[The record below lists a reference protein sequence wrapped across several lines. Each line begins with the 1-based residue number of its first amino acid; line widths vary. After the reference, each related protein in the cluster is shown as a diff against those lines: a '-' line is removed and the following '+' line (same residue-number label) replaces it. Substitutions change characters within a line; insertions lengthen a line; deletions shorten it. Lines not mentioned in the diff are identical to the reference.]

1 MDRKEEG
8 RQTKEDATAN
18 ALNSLSKFTLFRT
31 KTRLYVIAST
41 DNIHRVLK
49 IDRTDLNALNV
60 VEDSTSYDEMELH
73 QLLRMVK
80 DGNKS
85 QGGLDKV
92 MDFYGLI
99 GFIRFTASWYM
110 VLMTK
115 RSEVGLLGGHYIYHC
130 DDTTLYPIGPKVE
143 KSAQETKMINTFNLV
158 DLSKNFYF
166 SYSYDLT
173 NTLQT
178 NLTVSANN
186 RRWNTRFMWN
196 HHLLSPAFDLD
207 EPRGRSRWIIP
218 LIHGFV
224 DQAKIHVFS
233 RTVYLTLIARR
244 SRHYAGARFLTRG
257 ANEHGHVANEVETE
271 QIVSEPLSTSLG
283 STTALGLSN
292 SSQTS
297 VLVVGAIPVL
307 CSTGEVFQ

>member
-92 MDFYGLI
+92 MDFY
-99 GFIRFTASWYM
+99 
-110 VLMTK
+110 
-115 RSEVGLLGGHYIYHC
+115 LL
-130 DDTTLYPIGPKVE
+130 
-143 KSAQETKMINTFNLV
+143 
-158 DLSKNFYF
+158 
-166 SYSYDLT
+166 
-173 NTLQT
+173 
-178 NLTVSANN
+178 
-186 RRWNTRFMWN
+186 
-196 HHLLSPAFDLD
+196 
-207 EPRGRSRWIIP
+207 
-218 LIHGFV
+218 
-224 DQAKIHVFS
+224 
-233 RTVYLTLIARR
+233 VY
-244 SRHYAGARFLTRG
+244 
-257 ANEHGHVANEVETE
+257 
-271 QIVSEPLSTSLG
+271 G
-283 STTALGLSN
+283 SHD
-292 SSQTS
+292 
-297 VLVVGAIPVL
+297 
-307 CSTGEVFQ
+307 